1 MKIGCCCCG
10 RQIIKDGGSDHYVAP
25 GPVTLIGPGEFCCSE
40 CADDLDEN
48 GLFTEEGMNNEE
60 FKALLSLLME
70 TDGTGF
76 SDNDRQTLL
85 DYANRKSR
93 ELGYYD
99 WIGAYHGL

>member
-1 MKIGCCCCG
+1 MK
-10 RQIIKDGGSDHYVAP
+10 RIIVFPLAT
-25 GPVTLIGPGEFCCSE
+25 V
-40 CADDLDEN
+40 
-48 GLFTEEGMNNEE
+48 LFAVPALAIRAVDVQEGMNNEE

>member
-1 MKIGCCCCG
+1 M
-10 RQIIKDGGSDHYVAP
+10 
-25 GPVTLIGPGEFCCSE
+25 T
-40 CADDLDEN
+40 
-48 GLFTEEGMNNEE
+48 NEE